1 MTRQGIEARFEN
13 FGRFIVHRRWFFV
26 PLVLLFAGS
35 LSSQAPKIQ
44 IDTSAESFLRDDD
57 PGKILYDDFRDQ
69 FGRGEVLIA
78 AVRTRD
84 ALAPDFLAK
93 LRDFHQALEEEVPHL
108 HEVRSLIN
116 ARVTRGE
123 GDELI
128 VEELLEEWPG
138 SPEEWTH
145 LRKYVQANSLY
156 RNLLISEDAR
166 LTTVSVESN
175 AYSSADLDPI
185 AVEDAFESESED
197 AAFLSGAENAQVVS
211 ATRAVVERFTGEN
224 FEIRL
229 SGEPA
234 LQADI
239 ASAIQSDM
247 VRFVA
252 GMVMIIALLLFLL
265 FRRISGILLPL
276 VVVGPAV
283 SGTIGCMAIAGEYL
297 SAPSQILP
305 SLLLAVGI
313 GAAVHILTI
322 FFQNFDAGE
331 TREDAIAHAMG
342 HSGLPVCMTS
352 ITTAGGL
359 LSFVTAEIY
368 PVAVIGI
375 FAPIGIGLALIYCLI
390 LLPALLAIVP
400 LKSLAGHTPQTRGP
414 RGSGRIGD
422 TLVAIGDFSIRH
434 AHGSVVVT
442 FLVIA
447 ISLVGASQIRFGH
460 DIMGWLPE
468 THPIR
473 IATALFD
480 EELNGSMVLEIVADT
495 ETENGVQ
502 TASFLNALEAVQGEI
517 LDPNHEMEMK
527 AGKVLSI
534 VDVVKEINQALN
546 ANDPNAY
553 RIPTE
558 KNLIA
563 QEILLF
569 ENSGADDLERL
580 VDSQFQMARVSI
592 RVPYL
597 DPVLYVNY
605 IEETIK
611 LFEDRFGPAVFVQ
624 ATGFLPVM
632 SMTINALIA
641 SMTQSYILA
650 LLIITPLMILLI
662 GSLRIGLVSMIPNLT
677 PIIITLG
684 IMGWWGI
691 VIDGFTLMI
700 GGIAIGLA
708 VDDTI
713 HYMHNFRRSFLRN
726 GDIRLANEE
735 TLRTTGHALLVT
747 SMVLSAGF
755 YIFTF
760 AEMNNIY
767 YFGLLTSITI
777 ANAFLIDLLVS
788 PALMALTHRNSARP
802 S

>member
-1 MTRQGIEARFEN
+1 MTRERVEVLFEN
-13 FGRFIVHRRWFFV
+13 FGRLIVRRRWLV
-26 PLVLLFAGS
+26 IPLVLVFAGS

-57 PGKILYDDFRDQ
+57 PDKLFYDAFRDQ
-69 FGRGEVLIA
+69 FGRGDVLIA
-78 AVRTRD
+78 AVRTQD
-84 ALAPDFLAK
+84 ALDPDFLAR
-93 LRDFHQALEEEVPHL
+93 LREFHQALEDQVPHL

-116 ARVTRGE
+116 ARVTRGQ

-128 VEELLEEWPG
+128 VEDLLEEWPS
-138 SPEEWTH
+138 SPEAWLN
-145 LRKYVQANSLY
+145 LRKYVQTNSLY

-166 LTTVSVESN
+166 LTTVSIESS
-175 AYSSADLDPI
+175 AYSSVDLDPTM
-185 AVEDAFESESED
+185 AEDAFESEDEET
-197 AAFLSGAENAQVVS
+197 AFLSGSENAEIVL
-211 ATRAVVERFTGEN
+211 ATRAVVERFNGAN
-224 FEIRL
+224 FEIQL

-234 LQADI
+234 LQADL
-239 ASAIQSDM
+239 AGAIQRDM

-252 GMVMIIALLLFLL
+252 FMVMIIGFLLFLL
-265 FRRISGILLPL
+265 FRRISGVLLPL
-276 VVVGPAV
+276 LVVGPAV

-322 FFQNFDAGE
+322 FFQKLDAGE
-331 TREDAIAHAMG
+331 IREDAIAHAMG

-359 LSFVTAEIY
+359 LSFVAAEIE

-375 FAPIGIGLALIYCLI
+375 FAPIGILLALIYCLI
-390 LLPALLAIVP
+390 LLPALLAIIP
-400 LKSLAGHTPQTRGP
+400 LKSRMGPTPETNDSRGT
-414 RGSGRIGD
+414 GKIGD
-422 TLVAIGDFSIRH
+422 ALVAVGDFSIRH
-434 AHGSVVVT
+434 AHGMVAATVVAV
-442 FLVIA
+442 A

-460 DIMGWLPE
+460 DIMGWFPE
-468 THPIR
+468 SHPIR
-473 IATALFD
+473 LATALFD
-480 EELNGSMVLEIVADT
+480 EELNGSMVLEIVVDT
-495 ETENGVQ
+495 GTENGIQ
-502 TASFLNALEAVQGEI
+502 TASVLNALESAQEEI
-517 LDPNHEMEMK
+517 LDPDKPAGMT

-534 VDVVKEINQALN
+534 VDVVKEVNQALN
-546 ANDPNAY
+546 ANDPSAY
-553 RIPTE
+553 RVPQE
-558 KNLIA
+558 RNLIA
-563 QEILLF
+563 QELLLF
-569 ENSGADDLERL
+569 ENSGADDLERM
-580 VDSQFQMARVSI
+580 VDSQFQLARVSI

-597 DPVLYVNY
+597 DPVLYVTY

-611 LFEDRFGPAVFVQ
+611 RFEDRLGPTVSVR

-632 SMTINALIA
+632 SMTISAVIA
-641 SMTQSYILA
+641 SMTKSYILA
-650 LLIITPLMILLI
+650 LAIITPLMIVLI
-662 GSLRIGLVSMIPNLT
+662 GSFRIGLVSMIPNLT

-684 IMGWWGI
+684 IMGWAGI
-691 VIDGFTLMI
+691 IIDGFTLMI

-713 HYMHNFRRSFLRN
+713 HYMHNFQRYFRIN
-726 GDIRLANEE
+726 GDVRLANEE

-788 PALMALTHRNSARP
+788 PALMALTHRNIARP